1 MGRRTLTASEM
12 TFHEKW
18 ARDPA
23 TFAPCDLAG
32 EDLINIFETWITRL
46 PIADTH
52 DQERQNW
59 VKVEGVTRY
68 APRVV
73 LVQVSVGSYG
83 EPGDIIETGT
93 GVPVFRMNGSQAP
106 TGENR
111 AILMVPETGES
122 AFFLAEESARGS
134 AGGRILRLFKHHF
147 SQYTSTITMKT
158 ETVTESEAWS
168 QQADLKEVE
177 VRVKGRSADIAD
189 GPHVEVGTLS
199 YIARPKRLSAFPR
212 GLLPQL
218 HKRQVVG
225 QVVGIGDIPDDA
237 EVYVALEHEGR
248 RKKFLLGGEGA
259 PAIREVLNGATEPT
273 LDSDAL
279 VAACAAKVSDL
290 LGRTGGSWDSRWSSP
305 QGG

>member
-32 EDLINIFETWITRL
+32 EDLLHIFETWIARL
-46 PIADTH
+46 SIADTH
-52 DQERQNW
+52 DQERQSW
-59 VKVEGVTRY
+59 VKVEDVARY

-73 LVQVSVGSYG
+73 LVRLSVGSYG
-83 EPGDIIETGT
+83 EPGDIVETDT
-93 GVPVFRMNGSQAP
+93 GVPVFRMNGTQAP

-111 AILMVPETGES
+111 AILMVPAIGES
-122 AFFLAEESARGS
+122 AFFMAEESARGS
-134 AGGRILRLFKHHF
+134 AGGRILRLFKHYF

-168 QQADLKEVE
+168 EQAELKEVE

-199 YIARPKRLSAFPR
+199 HIARPKRLAAFPR

-218 HKRQVVG
+218 TRRRVVG
-225 QVVGIGDIPDDA
+225 QVVGIDDLPEDA
-237 EVYVALEHEGR
+237 EVYVAMELEGR
-248 RKKFLLGGEGA
+248 RKKFLLGAGGA
-259 PAIREVLNGATEPT
+259 PAIRELLNGANEPT
-273 LDSDAL
+273 LNSDAL
-279 VAACAAKVSDL
+279 VAACAEKVSDL
-290 LGRTGGSWDSRWSSP
+290 LGRTGGSWDSKWSSP